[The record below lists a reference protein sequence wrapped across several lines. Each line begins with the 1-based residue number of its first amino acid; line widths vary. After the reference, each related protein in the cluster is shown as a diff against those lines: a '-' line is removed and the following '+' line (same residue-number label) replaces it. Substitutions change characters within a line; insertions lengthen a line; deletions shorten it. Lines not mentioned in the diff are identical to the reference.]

1 MSVVRSFMSLS
12 QRALMASRQ
21 RVAVS
26 ALRQPAVCL
35 QQVSI
40 ASAARRL
47 YSTEKKNESPSS
59 LLSDDLLAK
68 AGIDP
73 ADIGKSDAKN
83 TAAGNAESTSN
94 KEGNTAEGN
103 TTEEQRE
110 RWKGTAKKS
119 SNKTTNDLQREK
131 RSNYFYVA
139 TLGFMIGGSIYLAR
153 EWEGEEQKLHPDV
166 PNGMSPG
173 ASWARFQARVGD
185 IFGYLTEPIFD
196 ELLPDPLPE
205 PYGRPFTLVLGLD
218 DVLIHSEWT
227 RQHGWRTAKRP
238 GLDYFLG
245 YLAQYYEIVIFSSNY
260 MVHSEKVVGKLD
272 PYRSSIS
279 HALYRE
285 ATRYRDGKIIKDL
298 SMMNRDIGKVILI
311 DCSPDAYSMQPN
323 NAIPLKP
330 WEGQA
335 SDKDLVKL
343 IPFLE
348 WLATQPIKDVR
359 PILKSFEGTNIP
371 DEYNRRESIARKK
384 FEEEWH
390 KEHAQKTNNW
400 ASAFLGIKPPIP
412 PTPMMPQDYIRQ
424 EGQKGYEAY
433 QKFIQENGEKMLAE
447 EKAREM
453 EILNDQKFTLNK
465 LVTEGLPKP
474 EEIAALQQQK
484 EAEKA
489 AAAAAAGSK

>member
-1 MSVVRSFMSLS
+1 MRLS
-12 QRALMASRQ
+12 KTTLAATSRQ
-21 RVAVS
+21 RVMAFTRS
-26 ALRQPAVCL
+26 TNYTQMSLLSKIGAT
-35 QQVSI
+35 
-40 ASAARRL
+40 RL
-47 YSTEKKNESPSS
+47 YSSEKKGS
-59 LLSDDLLAK
+59 LLDDDLLAK

-73 ADIGKSDAKN
+73 SDLDGKAK
-83 TAAGNAESTSN
+83 AAGAGESADANAG
-94 KEGNTAEGN
+94 K

-110 RWKGTAKKS
+110 RWKGTARKS
-119 SNKTTNDLQREK
+119 SDKTTTDIKREK
-131 RSNYFYVA
+131 HSNYFYIA
-139 TLGFMIGGSIYLAR
+139 TLGFLVGGAVYLAR
-153 EWEGEEQKLHPDV
+153 DFDEEEQKAHKDIN
-166 PNGMSPG
+166 NGLSPSD
-173 ASWARFQARVGD
+173 SWARLNARIGD
-185 IFGYLTEPIFD
+185 IFGYFNEPVFD

-218 DVLIHSEWT
+218 DVLIHSEWS

-260 MVHSEKVVGKLD
+260 MVHSEKIVAKLD

-285 ATRYRDGKIIKDL
+285 ATRYKDGKVIKDL
-298 SMMNRDIGKVILI
+298 SKMNRDLGKVILI
-311 DCSPDAYSMQPN
+311 DCKPESYDMQPE

-330 WEGQA
+330 WTGNPA
-335 SDKDLVKL
+335 DKDLVKL

-371 DEYNRRESIARKK
+371 DEYTKREAIARKK
-384 FEEEWH
+384 FEEQWH
-390 KEHAQKTNNW
+390 KEHSQNANNW
-400 ASAFLGIKPPIP
+400 ASAFLGIKPPVP

-447 EKAREM
+447 EKAREQ

-484 EAEKA
+484 EAER
-489 AAAAAAGSK
+489 AAAAGGAAK